1 MLDDPAAD
9 GAVLVRLATRGGL
22 RAWLPLIAG
31 ICVLAGLL
39 AIRLGS
45 LTRSGTSKAKQEAG
59 LVGYW
64 DVTGVVLQA
73 HDDAA
78 QTPGEMLHRL
88 WRIDRTCASQ
98 TCTLHLTRQV
108 AGSTSQT
115 IGGTLSAQL
124 KWSAGHLR
132 SLDKRNRVER
142 TPSCRAAKLERLA
155 VSTDRG

>member
-9 GAVLVRLATRGGL
+9 GAVPVVDRELDSVGPPSLASTVEQASPVTLTTRGGL

-39 AIRLGS
+39 AIRLGG
-45 LTRSGTSKAKQEAG
+45 LTRSGPSKAKQEAG

-88 WRIDRTCASQ
+88 
-98 TCTLHLTRQV
+98 
-108 AGSTSQT
+108 
-115 IGGTLSAQL
+115 
-124 KWSAGHLR
+124 
-132 SLDKRNRVER
+132 
-142 TPSCRAAKLERLA
+142 
-155 VSTDRG
+155 